1 MKSYPPHNLL
11 LARVSDSPP
20 LRDPKRQA
28 LFLVLLTLTLN
39 AGSSLG
45 MVRYGDLWHLRV
57 EFAFGEKPHSEGH
70 SCKPLNLGEIRR
82 QGPSLAGWV
91 HPVRAGIFSAGGFVC
106 I

>member
-45 MVRYGDLWHLRV
+45 MVRYGDLCPVRV
-57 EFAFGEKPHSEGH
+57 EFASGELLRAERHA
-70 SCKPLNLGEIRR
+70 CKPLNLVEIT
-82 QGPSLAGWV
+82 P
-91 HPVRAGIFSAGGFVC
+91 
-106 I
+106 